1 MENSCRIE
9 TVPFDAEKNY
19 VRCIAHV
26 MNLVVQDFLDA
37 VKVDPPKDENM
48 LLEDIED
55 ENHSQVGEIACKV

>member
-1 MENSCRIE
+1 
-9 TVPFDAEKNY
+9 
-19 VRCIAHV
+19 

-55 ENHSQVGEIACKV
+55 ENHSQVGEIACKVW